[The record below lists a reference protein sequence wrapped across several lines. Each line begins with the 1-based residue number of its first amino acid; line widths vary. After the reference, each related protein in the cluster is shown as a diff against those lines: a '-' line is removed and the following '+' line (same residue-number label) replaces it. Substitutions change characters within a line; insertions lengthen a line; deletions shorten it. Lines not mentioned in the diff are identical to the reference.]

1 MSAAGPFQGA
11 NTAPSAAADLAK
23 EAASVGAHILIR
35 RATAGDAPAIAR
47 VRVDSWRTTYRGM
60 IPDAYLDGMH
70 VEASTALWDR
80 VLTAG
85 PNTTC
90 VFVAEHG
97 TDIVGFGAGNRLQP
111 PKHGF
116 DAELTAI
123 YLRREFQRAG
133 LGRGLVGA
141 VAGTQ
146 RDLGATGL
154 LTWVIAGNKP
164 ARAFYEHLGGEL
176 VVEQPFQWDGMDLM
190 EAGYGW
196 RDLSALVTA
205 CAVAPSESGI

>member
-1 MSAAGPFQGA
+1 MSAM
-11 NTAPSAAADLAK
+11 S
-23 EAASVGAHILIR
+23 IR

-47 VRVDSWRTTYRGM
+47 VRVDSWRTTYRGL
-60 IPDAYLDGMH
+60 IPDAYLDGMQ

-97 TDIVGFGAGNRLQP
+97 ADIVGFGAGNRLRE

-116 DAELTAI
+116 DAELTAV

-133 LGRGLVGA
+133 LGRRLVGA
-141 VAGTQ
+141 VARAQ
-146 RDLGATGL
+146 RELGATGF

-164 ARAFYEHLGGEL
+164 ARVFYERLGGEL

-196 RDLSALVTA
+196 RDLSALVAA
-205 CAVAPSESGI
+205 CAVARSEVGI

>member
-1 MSAAGPFQGA
+1 MTGIA
-11 NTAPSAAADLAK
+11 
-23 EAASVGAHILIR
+23 VR
-35 RATAGDAPAIAR
+35 CATPGDAPAIAR

-60 IPDAYLDGMH
+60 IPDAYLDAMQ

-97 TDIVGFGAGNRLQP
+97 ANIVGFGAGNRLHET
-111 PKHGF
+111 KHGF
-116 DAELTAI
+116 DAELAAV
-123 YLRREFQRAG
+123 YLRHEFQRAG
-133 LGRGLVGA
+133 LGRRLVGA
-141 VAGTQ
+141 VTEAQ
-146 RDLGATGL
+146 RGHGANGL
-154 LTWVIAGNKP
+154 MTWVIAGNRP
-164 ARAFYEHLGGEL
+164 ARAFYEYLGGEL

-196 RDLSALVTA
+196 RDLPALVAA
-205 CAVAPSESGI
+205 CAVTTSEMGI